1 MHEFNIFNIVITE
14 RTRVMKAKYYLS
26 FLICIL
32 LLFIAGF
39 IYAADIVPNEIQQ
52 PGTQPMEV
60 KTLIPAVEDV
70 PGPWQ
75 DNTLNK
81 ACLNCHE
88 AEDRPESLTQRW
100 SGSMMAQAGRDPIF
114 WATMAIAEQDFDG
127 SGDLCLRC
135 HAPRA
140 WYDGRSTPTDGS
152 AITMDDADGV
162 LCELCHKMTN
172 PDDSE
177 HIGVQFFPF
186 LANDYGD
193 PGSDPN
199 NIIGYYGSGMAVL
212 WGDEERPGP
221 YDPGVLDAD
230 HPVMQSQFH
239 RDVDFCG
246 TCHDVSNPAVGD
258 LAPNNGTMVPLQ
270 PGTFSGALGTPVD
283 EKAAFNNAPYKYGIV
298 ERTFSEYKAG
308 QLSQTL
314 VSNYTSLPAELRD
327 GAIMRAYNASQ
338 LAGRGGDYADGT
350 PRYFSCQTCHLPPV
364 IGYGDDDIGARLTD
378 FPFHDMQGGNYWMP
392 EAMKYLY
399 TRGKLRLT
407 DELERFQRDSWDEGA
422 ARAKVQLEN
431 AAALSVNGNVLKVV
445 NLTGHKLI
453 SGYPEG
459 RRMWLNIKWYD
470 VNNNL
475 LREDGAYG
483 PIGVTV
489 PNPAGGPDVEA
500 ESIIDLHDPNTKIYE
515 AEPGITQDWAAKLM
529 AVNANYYGP
538 IALGYDRYTGNPAG
552 TIAELANGDFGPYK
566 KTFHFVLNNIMT
578 HDNRIP
584 TYGMSYDECL
594 SRSCLPVP
602 DDQYGNPGMGGT
614 YEYWDEVSLNP
625 PAGATSA
632 SIDLLY
638 QTTSWEYIQ
647 FLYLANNG
655 SVSFLANDGMVMLEA
670 WLNTGMS
677 YPYTM
682 ASTTWMG
689 DGGTCTPSTETCTD
703 GVDNDCDG
711 MVDCNDTDCDGDAA
725 CQVCVP
731 LTEVCNGADDD
742 CDGQIDEGNPGGGM
756 SCSTGLNGVCAAGTT
771 DCQGG
776 SLQCIQN
783 MQSSAEICDDNL
795 DNDCD
800 GLTDAD
806 DPDCEQTCVPTT
818 SRERRR
824 TMCTD
829 GIDNDCDG
837 KTDCEERSC
846 RRYC

>member
-1 MHEFNIFNIVITE
+1 MKKNYFIT
-14 RTRVMKAKYYLS
+14 
-26 FLICIL
+26 FLF
-32 LLFIAGF
+32 LLFGLISMIALVH
-39 IYAADIVPNEIQQ
+39 AADVVPNEIQM

-60 KTLIPAVEDV
+60 KILIPAVEDV
-70 PGPWQ
+70 PGPWN

-177 HIGVQFFPF
+177 HIGVQFMPF
-186 LANDYGD
+186 LANNYQDPFWMQGD
-193 PGSDPN
+193 P
-199 NIIGYYGSGMAVL
+199 ILGYYGSGMAVL
-212 WGDEERPGP
+212 WGDEERLGP
-221 YDPGVLDAD
+221 YDPRVLDAD

-258 LAPNNGTMVPLQ
+258 LAPNNGSMVPLQ
-270 PGTFSGALGTPVD
+270 PGTFSGALGTPVE
-283 EKAAFNNAPYKYGIV
+283 EKAAFNNFPYKYGIV

-314 VSNYTSLPAELRD
+314 VSNYSTLPAELRD
-327 GAIMRAYNASQ
+327 GAIMRAYSASQ
-338 LAGRGGDYADGT
+338 LAGRGGDYAD
-350 PRYFSCQTCHLPPV
+350 
-364 IGYGDDDIGARLTD
+364 YGDDDIGARLTD

-392 EAMKYLY
+392 QAMKYLY
-399 TRGKLRLT
+399 NRGKLRLT
-407 DELERFQRDSWDEGA
+407 DELERFQRDSWDEGS

-431 AAALSVNGNVLKVV
+431 AGALSVNGDVLKVF

-470 VNNNL
+470 ASDNL
-475 LREDGAYG
+475 IREDGAYG

-515 AEPGITQDWAAKLM
+515 AEPGITQDWAAKLV

-538 IALGYDRYTGNPAG
+538 IVLGYDRYTGAPVG
-552 TIAELANGDFGPYK
+552 TIAQLANGDFGPYK

-614 YEYWDEVSLNP
+614 YDYWDEVSLNP

-632 SIDLLY
+632 TINLLY

-655 SVSFLANDGMVMLEA
+655 SVPFLANDGMVMLEA

-682 ASTTWMG
+682 ASTTWTG
-689 DGGTCTPSTETCTD
+689 DGGTCTPTPEACTD
-703 GVDNDCDG
+703 GVDNDCDSLVDCDDPDCSADPDCQVCTPIPENCTDGSDNDCDG
-711 MVDCNDTDCDGDAA
+711 MVDCDDQDCANNPA
-725 CQVCVP
+725 CDVCVP
-731 LTEVCNGADDD
+731 EPEICNSVDDD
-742 CDGQIDEGNPGGGM
+742 CDGSIDEALGQTTCGIGECQVTVDNCSGGVPQTCTPGIPA
-756 SCSTGLNGVCAAGTT
+756 T
-771 DCQGG
+771 
-776 SLQCIQN
+776 
-783 MQSSAEICDDNL
+783 EICDDGL

-800 GLTDAD
+800 SFTDTNDSECA
-806 DPDCEQTCVPTT
+806 QVCVPTT

-824 TMCTD
+824 SMCTD

-837 KTDCEERSC
+837 KIDCEERSC
-846 RRYC
+846 RWYCR